1 MNGGGTKRKRSRTAC
16 RPCKDRKRKCD
27 GESPCV
33 TCTEWG
39 YDCFY
44 DASAPKNDAR
54 KASVRVAK
62 AFVESNL
69 SPQSEH
75 ERSRAS
81 PKPSPGELVGRLE
94 ANSSAAFV
102 RNLALKIDPTKAPKL
117 SLFGWNIGLRQDKT
131 TEYVPHPMRIHEI
144 ASLEQFQ
151 TLATAY
157 FDKLDPTYGFIDRAD
172 FFQRLVIRLQSPWTA
187 PDKFDSV
194 VAGVAALGSLFSNRT
209 APKTEFHLVETCRS
223 ILEARYLKRPPC
235 VDIITGWTLRAIYL
249 RFTGTPYE
257 TWMTSSTLMHLLEA
271 AGLHTETHS
280 VLHTNAE
287 QSDLDIKKRL
297 VGMAQH
303 LNIWVSYDLGL
314 TRVSFNEEVTPSLP
328 MSRPGNCTPEII
340 SLLPLA
346 IALDPSHSK
355 DNMDLTS
362 ALSELLKRIH
372 TASGFILAK
381 SNLVLCILRRIY
393 SQNSIIASELIEP
406 TLALFKSALQRAAQ
420 QVEAC
425 APWHQV
431 ANIPFQILYMLLV
444 INTRASLE
452 LLPEAMRTLQY
463 VVSEY
468 NTESMREAYNVAGLL
483 LLLHQQRKKDDIS
496 VLDKA
501 LSTYREG
508 THLETEARPVE
519 EAEDFSWIGTL
530 VADMP
535 GIQGLDLDQ
544 LFAGDMGQDDFQ

>member
-1 MNGGGTKRKRSRTAC
+1 M
-16 RPCKDRKRKCD
+16 
-27 GESPCV
+27 
-33 TCTEWG
+33 
-39 YDCFY
+39 
-44 DASAPKNDAR
+44 
-54 KASVRVAK
+54 RVAK
-62 AFVESNL
+62 AFVEPKL
-69 SPQSEH
+69 SPQSEY
-75 ERSRAS
+75 ERSRVS
-81 PKPSPGELVGRLE
+81 PKPTPGELVGRLE

-117 SLFGWNIGLRQDKT
+117 SLFGWNVGLRHDT
-131 TEYVPHPMRIHEI
+131 TTQYSSHPMRIHEI

-172 FFQRLVIRLQSPWTA
+172 FFQRLVLRLQSPWIA
-187 PDKFDSV
+187 PDKFDTV
-194 VAGVAALGSLFSNRT
+194 IAGIGALGSLFSNRT

-257 TWMTSSTLMHLLEA
+257 TWVASSTLMHLLEA

-287 QSDLDIKKRL
+287 QSDLDIKQRL
-297 VGMAQH
+297 VGVAQH

-346 IALDPSHSK
+346 IALDPSHGK

-362 ALSELLKRIH
+362 ALSELLERTH

-406 TLALFKSALQRAAQ
+406 TLALFKSALRRAAQ

-468 NTESMREAYNVAGLL
+468 NTESMREAYSVAGLL
-483 LLLHQQRKKDDIS
+483 LLLHQQRKKDDVS

-508 THLETEARPVE
+508 THFETEPRPVE

-544 LFAGDMGQDDFQ
+544 LFAGDMGQDEFQE